1 MRGLSSSTMDS
12 AEEGA
17 ARLTRCKEM
26 MDQILAAMKK
36 LRVTVDFEANTALL
50 RAANQAFYKPMDSDS
65 ASSNT
70 KPANN
75 NSTSSNA
82 LLTAPSA
89 PQDIA
94 PSIPIT
100 NPDNCEHEIDRPP
113 RQQQACNNLRNT
125 AHIFL
130 DPCSVRC

>member
-36 LRVTVDFEANTALL
+36 LTVTVDFEANTALL

-75 NSTSSNA
+75 NSTSSYA
-82 LLTAPSA
+82 LLNVDGTICTTGHR
-89 PQDIA
+89 PQH
-94 PSIPIT
+94 P
-100 NPDNCEHEIDRPP
+100 HHQP
-113 RQQQACNNLRNT
+113 RQLR
-125 AHIFL
+125 A
-130 DPCSVRC
+130 